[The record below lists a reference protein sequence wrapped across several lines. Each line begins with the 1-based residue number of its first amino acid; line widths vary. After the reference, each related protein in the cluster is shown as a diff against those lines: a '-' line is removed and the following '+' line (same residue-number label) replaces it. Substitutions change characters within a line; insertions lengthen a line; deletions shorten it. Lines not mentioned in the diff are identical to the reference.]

1 MFQVKKM
8 RLSGPNNLIVRV
20 GVSDGRR
27 KWPTANKPQLLP
39 KTTLATPPAAKLP
52 AFGWFITLHTSSY
65 KKGGPPRARAL
76 CRILAT
82 RNALLDT
89 WWNCLSLPLLPLFSR
104 FLLPFIKKGQ
114 KPALFAVSSY
124 WSSIHI
130 NNSSGRIMYTKA
142 CSNVPHSK
150 SNWLLRT
157 FVELLLSHRHLKRR
171 KPGPILSPACYSFQ
185 KLWWYYLRQAGRWKI
200 EWKKAKK
207 EIKKVR
213 KKENKTFLLPAK
225 RI

>member
-1 MFQVKKM
+1 MAAESGLQQIN
-8 RLSGPNNLIVRV
+8 LSFCQRPPWQHL
-20 GVSDGRR
+20 
-27 KWPTANKPQLLP
+27 LLP
-39 KTTLATPPAAKLP
+39 SCLPLSDSSLCTHPPIKRVVHRVQEHCAESSPPEMPSLTP
-52 AFGWFITLHTSSY
+52 
-65 KKGGPPRARAL
+65 GGIAS
-76 CRILAT
+76 
-82 RNALLDT
+82 
-89 WWNCLSLPLLPLFSR
+89 LSLPLPPLFSR

-185 KLWWYYLRQAGRWKI
+185 KLWWYYLRQAGRRKI
-200 EWKKAKK
+200 EWKKEKK